1 MAKCVLKVAGQE
13 VKEIC
18 GMEQLYGGVEAGIKG
33 GISVMC
39 LLWVQHAQEYS
50 WVFLIIDAHNT
61 FNEDNWTEMLWD
73 IIFKWTRGGW
83 FTFN

>member
-1 MAKCVLKVAGQE
+1 MR
-13 VKEIC
+13 
-18 GMEQLYGGVEAGIKG
+18 
-33 GISVMC
+33 
-39 LLWVQHAQEYS
+39 LLWEQHAQEDS
-50 WVFLIIDAHNT
+50 WVFLIIDTYNT